1 MRALGR
7 GALTALALLIA
18 ATACRDTP
26 TDLGSATPAPRSS
39 QGAQLYGATVDEVI
53 PAYDAIPVSA
63 PCLGSSELLSAY
75 GTWHVRWRANVTQ
88 LGQIH
93 EVDYIDYSD
102 IVLHRDG
109 ETWEPA
115 PGATEVIT
123 YDIPGNESSAKVVS
137 HDFHAR
143 YLSQD
148 GLSDLLVSHRIK
160 VVFGPDGTTRQF
172 YIGIPF
178 TAECIGA

>member
-1 MRALGR
+1 MRAFGR

-26 TDLGSATPAPRSS
+26 TDLGSAMPAPSAS
-39 QGAQLYGATVDEVI
+39 EGAQLYGETVDEVI
-53 PAYDAIPVSA
+53 PADEAIPVSA

-88 LGQIH
+88 QGQIH

-102 IVLHRDG
+102 IVLHRG
-109 ETWEPA
+109 GQTWEPA

-123 YDIPGNESSAKVVS
+123 YDIPGIETSARVV
-137 HDFHAR
+137 HHQFHAR
-143 YLSQD
+143 YLSQN
-148 GLSDLLVSHRIK
+148 GLSDLLVSHSIR
-160 VVFGPDGTTRQF
+160 VVVGPDGTTREF

-178 TAECIGA
+178 DAECIGA